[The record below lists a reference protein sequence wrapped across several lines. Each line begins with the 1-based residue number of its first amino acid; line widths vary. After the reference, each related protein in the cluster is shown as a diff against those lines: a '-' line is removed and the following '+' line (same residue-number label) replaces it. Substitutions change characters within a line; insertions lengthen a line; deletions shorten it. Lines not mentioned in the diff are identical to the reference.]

1 MQTAINVG
9 AWSFIRQ
16 NLAEWDLV
24 IVNKGLLMSIDAT
37 LLLHS
42 ENIPFVKE
50 YHVEDGGK
58 KIAQ

>member
-1 MQTAINVG
+1 
-9 AWSFIRQ
+9 
-16 NLAEWDLV
+16 
-24 IVNKGLLMSIDAT
+24 MSIDAT

-58 KIAQ
+58 KIAQKEAHPIKEKE